1 MVEQEL
7 KRRANPDDYDS
18 FKEWAKA
25 NKWLILLSPIY
36 LVFGLVA
43 SILSLMAKMVGITYK
58 EMNIF
63 IYYFVIPFSWCF
75 LLDVRLIGYITIPLQ
90 TEEQFRYD
98 GAGRWITFPLLSCLW
113 CLLWAYIIYRN
124 RYTFRDWCSRAF
136 DNSVKFLL
144 WFRIIGWNYYIS
156 SVIICVIIPLLVYC
170 VLIYLC
176 NPKVIS

>member
-7 KRRANPDDYDS
+7 KRRANPDNYDS

-25 NKWLILLSPIY
+25 NKWLILLSPIH

-75 LLDVRLIGYITIPLQ
+75 LLDVRLIGYITIPV
-90 TEEQFRYD
+90 
-98 GAGRWITFPLLSCLW
+98 G
-113 CLLWAYIIYRN
+113 
-124 RYTFRDWCSRAF
+124 
-136 DNSVKFLL
+136 
-144 WFRIIGWNYYIS
+144 
-156 SVIICVIIPLLVYC
+156 
-170 VLIYLC
+170 
-176 NPKVIS
+176 